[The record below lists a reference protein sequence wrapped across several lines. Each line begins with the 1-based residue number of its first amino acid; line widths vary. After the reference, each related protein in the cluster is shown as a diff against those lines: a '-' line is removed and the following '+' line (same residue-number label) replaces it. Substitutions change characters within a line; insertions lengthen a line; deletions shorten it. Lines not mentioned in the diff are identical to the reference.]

1 MAELRWRKS
10 SRSGTQGTACV
21 EVASLPGAAAVR
33 DSKAPTRARLE
44 FSALRWGSFLSRI
57 KDGRYD
63 G

>member
-21 EVASLPGAAAVR
+21 EVAVSPGAAAVR
-33 DSKAPTRARLE
+33 DSKAPAAARLE
-44 FSALRWGSFLSRI
+44 FPALRWDAFLSGI